1 MLFVMTMIVAQ
12 AHLEQCD
19 PIQQA
24 QNSRFVREWFL
35 WANYNAVQFQT
46 WDNWAGAII
55 ISARD
60 TNLA

>member
-1 MLFVMTMIVAQ
+1 MIVAQ

-19 PIQQA
+19 PVQQA
-24 QNSRFVREWFL
+24 QNNRFVREWVL

-46 WDNWAGAII
+46 WDNWVGAII